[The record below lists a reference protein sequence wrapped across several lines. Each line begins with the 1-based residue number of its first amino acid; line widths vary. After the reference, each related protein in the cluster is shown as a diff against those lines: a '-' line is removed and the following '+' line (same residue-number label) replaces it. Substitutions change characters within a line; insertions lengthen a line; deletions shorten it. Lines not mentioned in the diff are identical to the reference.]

1 MSSPEHAGSA
11 TEPRHPVRDQRLL
24 VGLDVD
30 GTLVHHDGTLSPR
43 VVEVV
48 RRLDELPH
56 VEVVIAT
63 GRAVEATLPVMERL
77 GLLTRPVEEE
87 RAVEE
92 QSIATMRQALVD
104 RGFLEPGAGVPSVM
118 EAMHRWLGQ
127 TPSALRAISLADVV
141 GDHRA
146 INQPGTDD
154 EYPNWR
160 LPLTGPDGA
169 LVSLEDAT
177 RAELAEVLFR
187 SASGH

>member
-1 MSSPEHAGSA
+1 MA
-11 TEPRHPVRDQRLL
+11 
-24 VGLDVD
+24 
-30 GTLVHHDGTLSPR
+30 
-43 VVEVV
+43 
-48 RRLDELPH
+48 
-56 VEVVIAT
+56 
-63 GRAVEATLPVMERL
+63 
-77 GLLTRPVEEE
+77 
-87 RAVEE
+87 
-92 QSIATMRQALVD
+92 
-104 RGFLEPGAGVPSVM
+104 RGWLEPGAGTPSVM

-177 RAELAEVLFR
+177 RAELAEVLR
-187 SASGH
+187 GTDDDEIQRRMDYRYPPGAVRRLDDTLLRAYGDAYVDLVGNAHRREALAARLEKLRD